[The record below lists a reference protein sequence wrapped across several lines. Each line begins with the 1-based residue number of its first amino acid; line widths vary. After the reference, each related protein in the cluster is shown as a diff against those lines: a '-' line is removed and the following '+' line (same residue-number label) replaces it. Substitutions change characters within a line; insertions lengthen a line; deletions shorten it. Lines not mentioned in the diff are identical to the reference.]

1 MREEVIE
8 RVSREKIIAIVRG
21 VGSEQCMK
29 VAQALYDG
37 GIRLMEVTYDQS
49 RPESWDATAKAIGD
63 IVRAFEGKML
73 AGAGTV
79 TEPALVDL
87 TREAGGLF
95 IISPDTN
102 IDVIKRTRELGL
114 VSMPGALTPSEIMT
128 AHRAGADF
136 VKTSTGKVPVNAT
149 PEAVYVMSDAL
160 RQYHERTGRM
170 VGIKVAGGVTKVQ
183 TAVRYFTIVR
193 RVLGEAWSS
202 PRYFRIGASH
212 LLDDVL
218 KEMKK

>member
-37 GIRLMEVTYDQS
+37 GVRLMEVTYDQS

-79 TEPALVDL
+79 TEPSLVDL
-87 TREAGGLF
+87 TREASSTAPMF
-95 IISPDTN
+95 IT
-102 IDVIKRTRELGL
+102 
-114 VSMPGALTPSEIMT
+114 M
-128 AHRAGADF
+128 
-136 VKTSTGKVPVNAT
+136 STV
-149 PEAVYVMSDAL
+149 
-160 RQYHERTGRM
+160 
-170 VGIKVAGGVTKVQ
+170 
-183 TAVRYFTIVR
+183 
-193 RVLGEAWSS
+193 
-202 PRYFRIGASH
+202 
-212 LLDDVL
+212 
-218 KEMKK
+218 

>member
-37 GIRLMEVTYDQS
+37 GVRLMEVTYDQS
-49 RPESWDATAKAIGD
+49 RPESWSATAKAIGD

-79 TEPALVDL
+79 TEPSLVDL

-102 IDVIKRTRELGL
+102 IDVIKRTRESWG
-114 VSMPGALTPSEIMT
+114 
-128 AHRAGADF
+128 
-136 VKTSTGKVPVNAT
+136 
-149 PEAVYVMSDAL
+149 
-160 RQYHERTGRM
+160 
-170 VGIKVAGGVTKVQ
+170 
-183 TAVRYFTIVR
+183 
-193 RVLGEAWSS
+193 SS
-202 PRYFRIGASH
+202 LCRE
-212 LLDDVL
+212 L
-218 KEMKK
+218 